1 MSWGNNSKTSQPRGA
16 LTESLG
22 KFPVQCRQR
31 RRSRTTR
38 AGRKPE
44 GHAPALEIRK
54 PIMASSLSPRGDR
67 LLSIATLLATAAA
80 FAIVAVDLSDGPD
93 LPEIPPDHRPRVIN
107 GWESLFRSTDGS
119 HTVRVA
125 VFSDYLCPYSAD
137 VAQTM
142 LALDREYAD
151 VLVEYRGLPQ
161 RGELSDVAAAIAECS
176 RASGRFEEMH
186 HALFSFVDS
195 LGVAPWEQLAA
206 HAGVVD
212 TVAFRNCAFGSQV
225 PAGVE
230 RDIALAEMLGVTATP
245 SILVDSLLFQG
256 SPGPAYLEAYVR
268 HARWRNRAASSRRTS
283 R

>member
-1 MSWGNNSKTSQPRGA
+1 
-16 LTESLG
+16 
-22 KFPVQCRQR
+22 
-31 RRSRTTR
+31 
-38 AGRKPE
+38 
-44 GHAPALEIRK
+44 
-54 PIMASSLSPRGDR
+54 MAYSLSPGGDR
-67 LLSIATLLATAAA
+67 LLSIATLFVTVVAI
-80 FAIVAVDLSDGPD
+80 AIVAVDLSDGPD

-107 GWESLFRSTDGS
+107 GWESLFRSADRS

-125 VFSDYLCPYSAD
+125 VFSDYLCPYSSD

-142 LALDREYAD
+142 LALGSEYSD
-151 VLVEYRGLPQ
+151 VLVEYRSLPQ
-161 RGELSDVAAAIAECS
+161 RGELSDAAAAIAECS

-195 LGVAPWEQLAA
+195 LGVTPWEQLAA

-212 TVAFRNCAFGSQV
+212 AVALRNCAFGSEV

-230 RDIALAEMLGVTATP
+230 RDMALAKMLGVTVTP

-268 HARWRNRAASSRRTS
+268 LARWRNRAASSRRTS